1 MESQLFFH
9 QLREVLK
16 APLPGRAAQDQMLI
30 PGRDKLYKPLPR
42 EQAIPAAVLLL
53 LFPHAN
59 DVHFFLT
66 KRTQEVEHHKGQI
79 SLPGGRW
86 ESGERL
92 YETALRETQEEIGIA
107 PETVTFLGPL
117 TPLFVPVTGYLI
129 HPFIGAVQ
137 QNPPVTPHA
146 REVDTL
152 FSVSIQ
158 DLIDDQNQRL
168 AVRRI
173 NGIDVE
179 VPYFQLG
186 SYKVWG
192 ATSMILAEFKT
203 LLKKIPHV

>member
-1 MESQLFFH
+1 MKSQLFFQ
-9 QLREVLK
+9 QLKEVLK
-16 APLPGRAAQDQMLI
+16 APLPGSVAQDQMLI

-42 EQAIPAAVLLL
+42 EQATPSAVLLL
-53 LFPHAN
+53 LFPH
-59 DVHFFLT
+59 DHDIHFFLT
-66 KRTQEVEHHKGQI
+66 KRTQHVEHHKGQI

-86 ESGERL
+86 EPGERL

-129 HPFIGAVQ
+129 HPFVGAVQ
-137 QNPPVTPHA
+137 QNPPVTPHS
-146 REVDTL
+146 REVDIL
-152 FSVSIQ
+152 FSVSVQ
-158 DLIDDQNQRL
+158 DLIDDQNQCL
-168 AVRRI
+168 TVRQI
-173 NGIDVE
+173 NGINVK

-203 LLKKIPHV
+203 LLKKIPYE